1 MCNLHTFFYASNGI
15 LEVWILCAAR
25 RKGGRQKGRKDNTS
39 KEKTE
44 LSVRERGGRTAVGEG
59 GVQERSVR

>member
-1 MCNLHTFFYASNGI
+1 MHTFFYASNGI
-15 LEVWILCAAR
+15 LEVWIFMCGAPEGRAAE
-25 RKGGRQKGRKDNTS
+25 GRKDNTS